1 MIFVFETEKLDY
13 LLIGAKSE
21 DEALN
26 MIKARGY
33 ESVYGKLKF
42 KRMYNG
48 GIIAQDFIKA

>member
-1 MIFVFETEKLDY
+1 MIFVFETEKRDY

-48 GIIAQDFIKA
+48 GIIVQYFIKA

>member
-1 MIFVFETEKLDY
+1 MIFIFETEKRDY

-26 MIKARGY
+26 TIKACGY

-48 GIIAQDFIKA
+48 IITQDFIKA